1 MKIKYN
7 DNELLYLI
15 SENDENA
22 FEILCDKY
30 RPLIISRLRSFKI
43 QEKNFTDFYQEC
55 LMVLYQCS
63 ENYREDK
70 NFTFNVYLDMSIQN
84 KIRNLL
90 RKDKNYFYNVS
101 LLDVDTIDKITF
113 KEPSYIELGENIEV
127 IKKINNSLDKS
138 VMELYLKGH
147 NIKEI
152 SDELKCSSSKLYYI
166 LSKYRKKKRIENVDF
181 QKGIFSSLEQR
192 VYELYVKNYRP
203 REIASFLD
211 CDVESVYNAIKRIK
225 LKNKK
230 L

>member
-127 IKKINNSLDKS
+127 TGIFDDNTVEAWNKHKPRFTSKHNELIRLVQCLLYSKNYDGFGGATIDGDYDYNFAES
-138 VMELYLKGH
+138 VRTCLADVK
-147 NIKEI
+147 N
-152 SDELKCSSSKLYYI
+152 
-166 LSKYRKKKRIENVDF
+166 NVDSRLTEINL
-181 QKGIFSSLEQR
+181 QLSLNLGSAGLSS
-192 VYELYVKNYRP
+192 
-203 REIASFLD
+203 
-211 CDVESVYNAIKRIK
+211 
-225 LKNKK
+225 
-230 L
+230 